1 MHVSIEYIF
10 AGITVFLILGV
21 TSQYAT
27 NIVHNSASLIEKEGA
42 AERADKI
49 IDMLLLSP
57 GSPQGWGEQLDEPRT
72 MGLAVENAI
81 KLYKLDASKVKRLSS
96 NATNYIPPYRV
107 RDLLGLS
114 TYTYISLKIYP
125 LFNISI
131 TKITEES
138 FSVKVLNQWNAPVSN
153 INITAAYSDI
163 TDLTKEDISSFMDNT
178 LENASYTSNNTDL
191 LGTSTLSFPGIGT
204 QPTLIVLASALDV
217 KSLAIWPQGNSPLVG
232 VLEAS
237 MGTSSAYSTDIVSRS
252 VDIDGLNYIARL
264 AVWG

>member
-1 MHVSIEYIF
+1 MHVSIEYVF

-27 NIVHNSASLIEKEGA
+27 NIVYNSASLIEKEGA

-114 TYTYISLKIYP
+114 TYTYISLRIYP
-125 LFNISI
+125 LFNITI

-153 INITAAYSDI
+153 INISA
-163 TDLTKEDISSFMDNT
+163 SS
-178 LENASYTSNNTDL
+178 
-191 LGTSTLSFPGIGT
+191 
-204 QPTLIVLASALDV
+204 
-217 KSLAIWPQGNSPLVG
+217 
-232 VLEAS
+232 
-237 MGTSSAYSTDIVSRS
+237 
-252 VDIDGLNYIARL
+252 GLYLRMMYP
-264 AVWG
+264 